1 LNISAPPQ
9 SMRLPRDVL
18 PLHCPST
25 QLTIALKRRFS
36 CSFVSF
42 RTRTWNQTL
51 RTDADVEC
59 VSVLFAKPCIHHLFR
74 ANGFIYRP
82 LHLAME

>member
-1 LNISAPPQ
+1 LNISAPPL

-18 PLHCPST
+18 PLHCPSA

-42 RTRTWNQTL
+42 CTRTWNQTL

-59 VSVLFAKPCIHHLFR
+59 VSVLFAKPCIRHLFR
-74 ANGFIYRP
+74 PNGFIYRP
-82 LHLAME
+82 LHVAME